1 MCVHVRQALCAAEDE
16 TDIQATKVLKAEQRA
31 ELAEFDED
39 IPWDEKEAEQH
50 RDGPLSKVEQELAM
64 LDKEVS
70 CRRTLWR
77 IPPV

>member
-1 MCVHVRQALCAAEDE
+1 M
-16 TDIQATKVLKAEQRA
+16 LKAEQRA

-39 IPWDEKEAEQH
+39 IPWDEKEAELH

-70 CRRTLWR
+70 FWQTFF
-77 IPPV
+77 